1 MAIRT
6 ARDLIGLGT
15 PPLRALCDA
24 DFLVARTGR
33 AGFLGVFRIA
43 FLRTSVS

>member
-1 MAIRT
+1 MMAIRT
-6 ARDLIGLGT
+6 AFDLMGLGT
-15 PPLRALCDA
+15 PPLLALRDA
-24 DFLVARTGR
+24 DFLARTGR